1 MDIKD
6 SSLISR
12 RPGLLAG
19 RVDDEVVMM
28 DSNDGKYY
36 GLDPVGS
43 MIWDILEKP
52 VYFSSIID
60 ILEEAYDVRREQ
72 CQSDVLEFLRNLYNM
87 KLVVIENNE

>member
-52 VYFSSIID
+52 VPFSSIID
-60 ILEEAYDVRREQ
+60 ILEEAYDVRRDQ